1 MVTCLR
7 ALLFSIK
14 KRSVST
20 KIRIVRKEMILALLF
35 ITCCLSASIEIAL
48 QNISFMSSVQQS
60 EVKWKKIVIIN
71 EFVTKLNVLN
81 LKENDVLI

>member
-1 MVTCLR
+1 MYP
-7 ALLFSIK
+7 LL
-14 KRSVST
+14 
-20 KIRIVRKEMILALLF
+20 LLF